1 MILKI
6 KEQLNKLKII
16 YKMEYNINK
25 NQNNKNQNY
34 IKNN

>member
-16 YKMEYNINK
+16 YNMEYNINK
-25 NQNNKNQNY
+25 IQNNKNQNY
-34 IKNN
+34 NKNN